1 MRYVIVGNGPA
12 GISAIEGIR
21 EYDPCGEIVIIA
33 FEGKLPYNRILVPE
47 YMVGEVEE
55 SELFIRDAAF
65 FEKHKVEVVAGQRA
79 IAVNIEER
87 SITLE
92 DNDNNRDLLKYDRL
106 LLATGSQNVIPSWIN
121 RDIRGVF
128 TLWDKADSLKI
139 AAHLEHTGIKR
150 AVIIGAG
157 LLGLQAARAFKSYG
171 LDVTLIEKSSRVMP
185 AQLDEVASE
194 MLCRAAEKL
203 GINICPNTEV
213 KSFRS
218 VKNKIEAVETASA
231 ILPADIVLIAIGVK
245 PNIDW
250 VNNAINREQGI
261 LVNEYLETN
270 ILGIYAAGDI
280 AQTQDPLSGEST
292 VKAIWLNAIRQGKTA
307 GANMAGARE
316 KHARVFCMNSI
327 QLFGLSLIA
336 LGNTV
341 NRQGLAPKITNN
353 EQILNY
359 PSSGS
364 YQKLV
369 LSGGN
374 LVGVLF
380 VGDIRQSG
388 ILYHK
393 LGCPLT
399 EGYLGN
405 FHLTS
410 GEALMAEEILR

>member
-21 EYDPCGEIVIIA
+21 QYDPYGEIVIIA

-55 SELFIRDAAF
+55 SELFIRDSAF
-65 FEKHKVEVVAGQRA
+65 YEKYQVEIVAGQRA
-79 IAVNIEER
+79 VAVNIEEQ

-92 DNDNNRDLLKYDRL
+92 DNDNKKYELKYDRL
-106 LLATGSQNVIPSWIN
+106 LLATGSQNIIPSWID
-121 RDIRGVF
+121 RKIQGVY

-139 AAHLEHTGIKR
+139 AAHLKNTKQ

-157 LLGLQAARAFKSYG
+157 LVGLQAARALQSYG
-171 LDVTLIEKSSRVMP
+171 LNVTLIEKSSRVMP
-185 AQLDEVASE
+185 AQLDDVASE
-194 MLCRAAEKL
+194 MLCQAAEKL
-203 GINICPNTEV
+203 GINIYLNTEV
-213 KSFRS
+213 KSLRS
-218 VKNKIEAVETASA
+218 AEDKIVAVETAAA
-231 ILPADIVLIAIGVK
+231 ILPADIVLIAMGVK

-250 VNNAINREQGI
+250 VNNAISRENGI
-261 LVNEYLETN
+261 LVDENLETN
-270 ILGIYAAGDI
+270 IPGIYAAGDI
-280 AQTQDPLSGEST
+280 AQTRDPLSGES
-292 VKAIWLNAIRQGKTA
+292 VLKAIWLNAIRQGKTA
-307 GANMAGARE
+307 GANMAGAKE
-316 KHARVFCMNSI
+316 KYIGISSMNSI

-336 LGNTV
+336 LGYTV
-341 NRQGLAPKITNN
+341 KKQGSAPDISYS

-359 PSSGS
+359 PASGS

-369 LSGGN
+369 FSGEN

-393 LGCPLT
+393 LGCSLT

-405 FHLTS
+405 FHITS
-410 GEALMAEEILR
+410 GEELIPEEILI

>member
-1 MRYVIVGNGPA
+1 VGNGPA

-21 EYDPCGEIVIIA
+21 EYDPNGEIVIIA

-55 SELFIRDAAF
+55 SQLFIRDAAF
-65 FEKHKVEVVAGQRA
+65 FEKYKVEVVAGRRA
-79 IAVNIEER
+79 IAVNIEEH

-92 DNDNNRDLLKYDRL
+92 DNDNNKSELKYDRL
-106 LLATGSQNVIPSWIN
+106 LLATGSQNIIPSWIDHN
-121 RDIRGVF
+121 IQGVY

-139 AAHLEHTGIKR
+139 AARLKHTGIKR

-157 LLGLQAARAFKSYG
+157 LVGLQAARAFKSYG
-171 LDVTLIEKSSRVMP
+171 LDVTLIEKSPRVMP
-185 AQLDEVASE
+185 AQLDEVASK
-194 MLCRAAEKL
+194 MLCQAAEKL
-203 GINICPNTEV
+203 GINIYLNTEV
-213 KSFRS
+213 KSLRS
-218 VKNKIEAVETASA
+218 TENKIEAVETVSA
-231 ILPADIVLIAIGVK
+231 ILPADIVLISIGVK

-250 VNNAINREQGI
+250 VNNVISREKGI
-261 LVNEYLETN
+261 LVDENLETN
-270 ILGIYAAGDI
+270 IPGIYAAGDI
-280 AQTQDPLSGEST
+280 AQTQDSLSGES
-292 VKAIWLNAIRQGKTA
+292 VLKAIWLNAIRQGKTA

-316 KHARVFCMNSI
+316 NYTGISSMNSI

-341 NRQGLAPKITNN
+341 KKQGSAPDITIS

-369 LSGGN
+369 FSGGN

-393 LGCPLT
+393 LGCSLT
-399 EGYLGN
+399 QGYLGN

-410 GEALMAEEILR
+410 GEELIPEEILI